1 MIKDCFGFYPI
12 RSVIG
17 QENSRH
23 FRNQSDA
30 EPKLT
35 ATWSPAFFPRFS
47 LVVFTLSSHRLLKVF
62 SFLLIGCCD
71 YFVSGFTTV
80 NRKTP

>member
-1 MIKDCFGFYPI
+1 MKSIPYHEALFIWELKCNFQLRVESDKGLLWFYPI

-35 ATWSPAFFPRFS
+35 ATWSPAFFPR
-47 LVVFTLSSHRLLKVF
+47 LR
-62 SFLLIGCCD
+62 
-71 YFVSGFTTV
+71 
-80 NRKTP
+80 